1 MLLEVRNLGK
11 RYPQGTNFVDVLKG
25 VTFHIER
32 GEFVALKGP
41 SGSGK
46 STLLQLVGG
55 LDHPSTGEV
64 RLEGEVV
71 GMGNDRKV
79 SKFRRRSVGFIF
91 QAYHLIPRL
100 SVKQNVA
107 LPLQL
112 DGTPTSKRNRRSHEL
127 LECVGLGHRANSFPL
142 ELSGGEMQRV
152 AIARALV
159 ADPPLVLA
167 DEPTGNLDSTNAS
180 HVMELLYSLAKRLH
194 RTVLVVTHDNKV
206 AMYADRQL
214 ELVDGRLV

>member
-1 MLLEVRNLGK
+1 
-11 RYPQGTNFVDVLKG
+11 
-25 VTFHIER
+25 
-32 GEFVALKGP
+32 
-41 SGSGK
+41 
-46 STLLQLVGG
+46 
-55 LDHPSTGEV
+55 
-64 RLEGEVV
+64 
-71 GMGNDRKV
+71 
-79 SKFRRRSVGFIF
+79 
-91 QAYHLIPRL
+91 
-100 SVKQNVA
+100 
-107 LPLQL
+107 
-112 DGTPTSKRNRRSHEL
+112 